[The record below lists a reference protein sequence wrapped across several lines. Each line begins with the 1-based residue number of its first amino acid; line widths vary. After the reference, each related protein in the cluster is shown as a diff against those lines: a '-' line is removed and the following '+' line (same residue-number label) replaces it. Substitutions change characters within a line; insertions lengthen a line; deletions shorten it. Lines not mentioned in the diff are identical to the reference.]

1 MNKWKEVWKKRTLK
15 SSNIDLDSL
24 IKVDGFDQGAGQ
36 IKVADWRMY
45 VQKICAK
52 LGIEKGSTFFEVG
65 CGAGAFLYAMRERE
79 RERESTPLVGG
90 IDYAEV
96 LINAAKKAM
105 PDGEFKV
112 MEAKDLDILPQFDYV
127 IANSVFH
134 YFTLEY
140 AEEVLH
146 RMIKKAK
153 SAIAVMDIPDAA
165 TKEESETLRRNI
177 MTPFEYEKKYKGLE
191 HTYYQRNWFKEQA
204 ATYGL
209 SCVTFDG
216 CVPNYAQN
224 RFRFGC
230 IISKSNTI

>member
-1 MNKWKEVWKKRTLK
+1 MNKWKEVWNKRTPK
-15 SSNIDLDSL
+15 NNHIDLDDL
-24 IKVDGFDQGAGQ
+24 IKMDGFDKGAGQ
-36 IKVADWRMY
+36 INVVDWRIIY
-45 VQKICAK
+45 VQTVCEMLEIKKSA
-52 LGIEKGSTFFEVG
+52 TVFEVG
-65 CGAGAFLYAMRERE
+65 CGAGAFLYAMRE
-79 RERESTPLVGG
+79 STLLVGG

-96 LINAAKKAM
+96 LINAAKNAM

-112 MEAKDLDILPQFDYV
+112 MEAKDLDISPQFDYV

-153 SAIAVMDIPDAA
+153 SAIAVMEIPDAA
-165 TKEESETLRRNI
+165 TKEESEALRRNI

-204 ATYGL
+204 ATCGL

-224 RFRFGC
+224 KFRFGC